1 MPIPPEMLPPRKTS
15 VFGLVRYLATA
26 VVVGLTGCSSLEPV
40 AEFGKNA
47 SAIAG
52 YPDVA
57 DDYPATLQR
66 QRLYGDK
73 SQAVSEEKIA
83 ARKRDTKR
91 LRDAQKVLEAY
102 ARALGAL
109 AASDLISYDKEIDA
123 LNHSL
128 VDGNYATSGQTDLYA
143 KVAKFGFQLV
153 TDIYRREKI
162 RKLLVTYNPAIQ
174 RATRNLI
181 AAVND
186 GYLVALKDERDYFDK
201 YVSGPANAITGSE
214 ENREKL
220 EGLQGIVGVVA
231 QTQDEVLQKKKQNA
245 EALVAGMRAF
255 AQGHQ
260 QLAENIN
267 KVSFKET
274 VSVARDYANQ
284 LRGIL
289 KSFRS

>member
-1 MPIPPEMLPPRKTS
+1 MPPRLNFFRRYS
-15 VFGLVRYLATA
+15 VAQLSAVIVLGLS
-26 VVVGLTGCSSLEPV
+26 GCSSLEPV

-57 DDYPATLQR
+57 DDYPAILQR
-66 QRLYGDK
+66 QRSYGDK
-73 SQAVSEEKIA
+73 SQAVSDEKIA
-83 ARKRDTKR
+83 TRKRDAKR

-109 AASDLISYDKEIDA
+109 AANDLISYDTEIDA
-123 LNHSL
+123 LNKGI
-128 VDGNYATSGQTDLYA
+128 VDAKLATSDQTDVYA
-143 KVAKFGFQLV
+143 KVAKFGFELV
-153 TDIYRREKI
+153 TDIYRRDKI
-162 RKLLVTYNPAIQ
+162 RKLITTYNPAIQ
-174 RATRNLI
+174 KATRNLI
-181 AAVND
+181 TIVHD
-186 GYLVALKDERDYFDK
+186 GYLMSLKDERDYFDK

-214 ENREKL
+214 ENRQNF

-231 QTQDEVLQKKKQNA
+231 QTQDDVLEKKKQNA
-245 EALVAGMRAF
+245 QALVKGMQAF

-274 VSVARDYANQ
+274 VNVARDYAKQ
-284 LRGIL
+284 LRDIL
-289 KSFRS
+289 KSFRT